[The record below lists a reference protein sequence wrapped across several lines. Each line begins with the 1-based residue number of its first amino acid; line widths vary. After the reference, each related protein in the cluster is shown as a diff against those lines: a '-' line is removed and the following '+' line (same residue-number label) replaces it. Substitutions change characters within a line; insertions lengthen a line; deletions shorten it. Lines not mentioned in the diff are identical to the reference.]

1 MNKVSIGLLRPN
13 PISFSLYGDLNHDEN
28 FLSLKASIQLEGVL
42 EPLVVT
48 NDNNYYIISGVRRFF
63 AAKQLGLQEIPVVF
77 SPISQ
82 EQVDEYVVISHQQ
95 QRVKSSVQIFREIEI
110 IKRTFDLKQGKDPK
124 NPLVIQGQKERDELI
139 KLKSKSTF
147 ERLND
152 SKKMLSQLHKGDE
165 AQVWKELYKMD
176 NEGKSVLSIQKEVRK
191 RLTQSTLPKGTTT
204 VKELVTENLYKIFQA
219 NAMNLS
225 FLEDGLVDLVFTSP
239 PYFQLRDYET
249 GEIQLGNEK
258 TVEEFIENLVKVFLE
273 CSRVM
278 KSTASMFINVMDSYK
293 NGVLLNFPGKLKQAL
308 MDKGLLLVSEIIW
321 AKENP
326 LYIKGKRPQPCYE
339 VIYHF
344 VKTLDYKY
352 YTDWMSDVE
361 FEGQVTY
368 GDFGKSRQLKNFW
381 FYKNQIAETS
391 SANNVKLANVMK
403 KMGHPMDHS
412 ATMPFEI
419 PNIGILSTTQVGDTV
434 LDPFNGLGTTGLAA
448 ISQDRYYIGVDNNP
462 RYIEQSK
469 VRLKL
474 FEENRPELQTE
485 GQIINQAA

>member
-1 MNKVSIGLLRPN
+1 MKKVSIGLLRPN
-13 PISFSLYGDLNHDEN
+13 PISFSIYGDIDQDEN
-28 FLSLKASIQLEGVL
+28 FLTLKGSIDLEGVL
-42 EPLVVT
+42 EPLLIT
-48 NDNNYYIISGVRRFF
+48 EDYFIISGVRRFF

-82 EQVDEYVVISHQQ
+82 EKVDEYMVVSHQQ
-95 QRVKSSVQIFREIEI
+95 QRIKSSVQIFREIEI
-110 IKRTFDLKQGKDPK
+110 IKKKYDLKQGKDQT
-124 NPLVIQGQKERDELI
+124 NPLVIQGNQERDELI
-139 KLKSKSTF
+139 KLKSKGTF
-147 ERLND
+147 NRLMD
-152 SKKMLSQLHKGDE
+152 SKKMLSQLYKGDE
-165 AQVWKELYKMD
+165 QQVWNDLYKMD

-191 RLTQSTLPKGTTT
+191 RLTQSTLTKGTTT

-239 PYFQLRDYET
+239 PYYNLRDYET

-258 TVEEFIENLVKVFLE
+258 TVEEFIENLVKVFME

-278 KSTASMFINVMDSYK
+278 KPTASMYINIMDSHL
-293 NGVLLNFPGKLKQAL
+293 NGSLLNVPGKLKQAL
-308 MDKGLLLVSEIIW
+308 MDKGLLLISEIIW
-321 AKENP
+321 VKKNSLP
-326 LYIKGKRPQPCYE
+326 IQGKRPQPCYE

-352 YTDWMSDVE
+352 FTEWISEYE
-361 FEGQVTY
+361 LEGAIVY
-368 GDFGKSRQLKNFW
+368 GDLGKNARLKNFLD
-381 FYKNQIAETS
+381 FRNQIVETN

-403 KMGHPMDHS
+403 KMGYPMDHS

-419 PNIGILSTTQVGDTV
+419 PNVGVLSTTQVGDIV
-434 LDPFNGLGTTGLAA
+434 LDPFNGLATTGLAA

-462 RYIEQSK
+462 RYIDQSK
-469 VRLKL
+469 VRLNL
-474 FEENRPELQTE
+474 FEEGHTKLQSE

>member
-1 MNKVSIGLLRPN
+1 MNKVNIGLLRPN

-28 FLSLKASIQLEGVL
+28 FLSLKTSIQLEGVL

-48 NDNNYYIISGVRRFF
+48 KNYYIISGVRRFY
-63 AAKQLGLQEIPVVF
+63 AAKQLGLKEIPVVF

-82 EQVDEYVVISHQQ
+82 EQVDEYVVVSHQQ

-110 IKRTFDLKQGKDPK
+110 ITKKYDLKQGRNQK
-124 NPLVIQGQKERDELI
+124 NPLVIQGNQERDELI
-139 KLKSKSTF
+139 KLRSNSTI
-147 ERLND
+147 ERLKV
-152 SKKMLSQLHKGDE
+152 SKKMLSDLYKGDE
-165 AQVWKELYKMD
+165 QQVWKELYKMD
-176 NEGKSVLSIQKEVRK
+176 NQRKSVLSIQKEVRK
-191 RLTQSTLPKGTTT
+191 RLTQSRLTKGTTT

-219 NAMNLS
+219 NAMNLT

-239 PYFQLRDYET
+239 PYYCLRDYET

-258 TVEEFIENLVKVFLE
+258 TVDEFIENLVKVFME

-278 KSTASMFINVMDSYK
+278 KPTASMFINIMDSYK
-293 NGVLLNFPGKLKQAL
+293 DGVLLNVPGKLKQAL

-368 GDFGKSRQLKNFW
+368 GEFGKSRQLKNF
-381 FYKNQIAETS
+381 FNYRNQIAQTS
-391 SANNVKLANVMK
+391 SANNVKLANLMM
-403 KMGHPMDHS
+403 KMGYDMDHS

-434 LDPFNGLGTTGLAA
+434 LDPFNGLATTGLAA

-474 FEENRPELQTE
+474 FEEGHTKLQTGE
-485 GQIINQAA
+485 QKFNQAA

>member
-1 MNKVSIGLLRPN
+1 MKKVSIGLLRPN
-13 PISFSLYGDLNHDEN
+13 PMTSVIYGDRINEEN
-28 FLSLKASIQLEGVL
+28 FLTLKKSIELEGIL
-42 EPLVVT
+42 EPLICT
-48 NDNNYYIISGVRRFF
+48 NDFFIISGMRRYVVSLE
-63 AAKQLGLQEIPVVF
+63 LGLEEVPVVF

-95 QRVKSSVQIFREIEI
+95 QRVKSAVQIFREIEI
-110 IKRTFDLKQGKDPK
+110 IKKTFDLKQGKDPK
-124 NPLVIQGQKERDELI
+124 NPLVIQGQKARDELI
-139 KLKSKSTF
+139 KLTSKSTF
-147 ERLND
+147 ERLKD

-165 AQVWKELYKMD
+165 QQVWKELYKMD
-176 NEGKSVLSIQKEVRK
+176 NEGKSVSSIQKEVRK
-191 RLTQSTLPKGTTT
+191 RLTQSTLTDKTTI

-219 NAMNLS
+219 NAMNLT

-258 TVEEFIENLVKVFLE
+258 TVEEFIENLVKVFME

-278 KSTASMFINVMDSYK
+278 KPTASMFINVMDSYK

-381 FYKNQIAETS
+381 NYINQIAETNV
-391 SANNVKLANVMK
+391 ANNVKLANLMK

-419 PNIGILSTTQVGDTV
+419 PNVGILSTTQVGDTV

-462 RYIEQSK
+462 RYIDQAG
-469 VRLKL
+469 VRLNL
-474 FEENRPELQTE
+474 FEQERNTTENENDL
-485 GQIINQAA
+485 NQAA

>member
-1 MNKVSIGLLRPN
+1 MNTVNIGLLRPN

-28 FLSLKASIQLEGVL
+28 FLSLKTSIQLEGVL
-42 EPLVVT
+42 EPLVVSK
-48 NDNNYYIISGVRRFF
+48 NFYIISGVRRFF
-63 AAKQLGLQEIPVVF
+63 ASKQLGLQEIPVVF

-82 EQVDEYVVISHQQ
+82 EQVDEYVVVSHQQ

-110 IKRTFDLKQGKDPK
+110 IKKKYDLKQGKNPK
-124 NPLVIQGQKERDELI
+124 NPLVIQGNQERDELI
-139 KLKSKSTF
+139 KLKSKGTF
-147 ERLND
+147 NRLMD
-152 SKKMLSQLHKGDE
+152 SKKMLSQLYKGDE
-165 AQVWKELYKMD
+165 QQVWNDLYKMD
-176 NEGKSVLSIQKEVRK
+176 NQRKSVLSIQKEVRK
-191 RLTQSTLPKGTTT
+191 RLTQSKLTKETTT

-239 PYFQLRDYET
+239 PYYCLRDYET
-249 GEIQLGNEK
+249 GAIQLGNEK
-258 TVEEFIENLVKVFLE
+258 TVEEFIENLVKVFME

-278 KSTASMFINVMDSYK
+278 KPTASMFINIMDSYK
-293 NGVLLNFPGKLKQAL
+293 DGALLNVPGKLKQAL
-308 MDKGLLLVSEIIW
+308 MDKGLMLVSEIVW

-368 GDFGKSRQLKNFW
+368 GDFGKSRQLKNF
-381 FYKNQIAETS
+381 FDYRNQIVQTS
-391 SANNVKLANVMK
+391 SANNVKLANLMK
-403 KMGHPMDHS
+403 RMGHPMDHS

-434 LDPFNGLGTTGLAA
+434 LDPFNGLCTTGLAA

-474 FEENRPELQTE
+474 FEESRAKLQTE
-485 GQIINQAA
+485 SQTINQAA

>member
-1 MNKVSIGLLRPN
+1 MNTVNIGLLRPN

-28 FLSLKASIQLEGVL
+28 FLSLKTSIQLEGVL

-48 NDNNYYIISGVRRFF
+48 KDYYIISGVRRFF
-63 AAKQLGLQEIPVVF
+63 AAKQLGLQEIDVLF

-82 EQVDEYVVISHQQ
+82 EQVDEYMVISHQQ
-95 QRVKSSVQIFREIEI
+95 QRVKSAVQIFREIEI
-110 IKRTFDLKQGKDPK
+110 IKKTFDLKQGKDPK

-165 AQVWKELYKMD
+165 QQVWKELYKMD
-176 NEGKSVLSIQKEVRK
+176 NEGKSVSSIQKEVRK
-191 RLTQSTLPKGTTT
+191 RLTQSTLTDKTTI

-219 NAMNLS
+219 NAMNLT

-258 TVEEFIENLVKVFLE
+258 TVEEFIENLVKVFME

-278 KSTASMFINVMDSYK
+278 KPTASMFINVMDSYK

-368 GDFGKSRQLKNFW
+368 GDFGKSRQLKNF
-381 FYKNQIAETS
+381 FDYRNQIVETNV
-391 SANNVKLANVMK
+391 ANNVKLANVMK

-469 VRLKL
+469 VRLNL
-474 FEENRPELQTE
+474 FEEGRTEQQTAD
-485 GQIINQAA
+485 QKFNQAA

>member
-1 MNKVSIGLLRPN
+1 MKKVSIGLLRPN
-13 PISFSLYGDLNHDEN
+13 PISFSIYGDIDQDEN
-28 FLSLKASIQLEGVL
+28 FFTLKRSIEIEGIL
-42 EPLVVT
+42 EPLVIT
-48 NDNNYYIISGVRRFF
+48 EDYFIISGVRRFF
-63 AAKQLGLQEIPVVF
+63 AASQLGLKEIPVVF

-82 EQVDEYVVISHQQ
+82 EQVDEYMVVSHQQ

-110 IKRTFDLKQGKDPK
+110 ITKKYDLKQGRDQT
-124 NPLVIQGQKERDELI
+124 NPLVIQGNQERDELI
-139 KLKSKSTF
+139 KLKSKGTF
-147 ERLND
+147 NRLMD

-165 AQVWKELYKMD
+165 QQVWNDLYKMD

-191 RLTQSTLPKGTTT
+191 RLTQSTLTKGTTT

-239 PYFQLRDYET
+239 PYYNLRDYET

-258 TVEEFIENLVKVFLE
+258 TVEEFIENLMKVFME

-278 KSTASMFINVMDSYK
+278 KPTASMFINIMDSYE
-293 NGVLLNFPGKLKQAL
+293 NGALLNVPGKLKQAL
-308 MDKGLLLVSEIIW
+308 MDKGLMLVSEIVW
-321 AKENP
+321 VKNNGMP
-326 LYIKGKRPQPCYE
+326 IKGKRPQPCYE

-344 VKTLDYKY
+344 AKTLDYKY

-361 FEGQVTY
+361 FEGKITF
-368 GDFGKSRQLKNFW
+368 GDCGKKRRLKNF
-381 FYKNQIAETS
+381 FDYRNQIVQTN

-403 KMGHPMDHS
+403 KLGYELTHS

-419 PNIGILSTTQVGDTV
+419 PNVGILSTTQVGDTV

-462 RYIEQSK
+462 KYIERAG
-469 VRLKL
+469 VRLNL
-474 FEENRPELQTE
+474 FEQERSTNENENDL
-485 GQIINQAA
+485 NQAA

>member
-1 MNKVSIGLLRPN
+1 MNTVNIGLLRPN

-28 FLSLKASIQLEGVL
+28 FLSLKTSIQLEGVL
-42 EPLVVT
+42 EPLVVSK
-48 NDNNYYIISGVRRFF
+48 NFYIISGVRRFF
-63 AAKQLGLQEIPVVF
+63 ASKQLGLQEIPVVF

-82 EQVDEYVVISHQQ
+82 EQVDEYMVISHQQ

-110 IKRTFDLKQGKDPK
+110 ITKTFDLKQGRNQKD
-124 NPLVIQGQKERDELI
+124 PLVIQGRKERDELI
-139 KLKSKSTF
+139 KLRSTSTI
-147 ERLND
+147 ERLKE
-152 SKKMLSQLHKGDE
+152 SKKMLSDLYKGDE
-165 AQVWKELYKMD
+165 QQVWKELYKMD
-176 NEGKSVLSIQKEVRK
+176 NEGKSVSSIQKEVRK
-191 RLTQSTLPKGTTT
+191 RLTQSRLTKGTTT

-239 PYFQLRDYET
+239 PYYNLRDYET

-258 TVEEFIENLVKVFLE
+258 TVDEFIENLIKVFRE

-278 KSTASMFINVMDSYK
+278 KPTASMFINIMDSYK
-293 NGVLLNFPGKLKQAL
+293 DGVLLNVPGKLKQAL
-308 MDKGLLLVSEIIW
+308 MDMGLMLVSEIVW

-326 LYIKGKRPQPCYE
+326 VYIKGKRPQPCYE

-368 GDFGKSRQLKNFW
+368 GDFGKNRQLKNF
-381 FYKNQIAETS
+381 FDYRNQVANTNV
-391 SANNVKLANVMK
+391 ANNVKLANLMK

-434 LDPFNGLGTTGLAA
+434 MDVFSGAATVGLAA

-474 FEENRPELQTE
+474 FEESRAKLETESQT
-485 GQIINQAA
+485 INQAA

>member
-1 MNKVSIGLLRPN
+1 MKKVSVGLLRPN

-28 FLSLKASIQLEGVL
+28 FLSLKTSIQLEGVL
-42 EPLVVT
+42 EPLVVS
-48 NDNNYYIISGVRRFF
+48 NDFYIISGVRRFF
-63 AAKQLGLQEIPVVF
+63 ASKQLGLQEIPVVF

-82 EQVDEYVVISHQQ
+82 EQVDEYMVISHQQ

-110 IKRTFDLKQGKDPK
+110 ITKTFDLKQGRNSND
-124 NPLVIQGQKERDELI
+124 PLVIQGRKERGELI
-139 KLKSKSTF
+139 KLTSTSTI
-147 ERLND
+147 ERLKD
-152 SKKMLSQLHKGDE
+152 SKKMLSNLYKGDE
-165 AQVWKELYKMD
+165 QQVWKELYKMD

-191 RLTQSTLPKGTTT
+191 RLTQSTLTKETKT

-239 PYFQLRDYET
+239 PYYCLRDYET

-258 TVEEFIENLVKVFLE
+258 TVEEFIENLVKVFME

-278 KSTASMFINVMDSYK
+278 KPTASMFINIMDSYK
-293 NGVLLNFPGKLKQAL
+293 DGALLNVPGKLKQAL
-308 MDKGLLLVSEIIW
+308 MDKGLMLVSEIVW

-361 FEGQVTY
+361 FEGKVTY
-368 GDFGKSRQLKNFW
+368 GDFGKSRQLKNF
-381 FYKNQIAETS
+381 FDYRNQIVQTS

-434 LDPFNGLGTTGLAA
+434 LDPFNGLATTGLAA

-462 RYIEQSK
+462 RYIDQSK
-469 VRLKL
+469 VRLNL
-474 FEENRPELQTE
+474 FEEGHTKLQSE
-485 GQIINQAA
+485 GQIIYQAA

>member
-1 MNKVSIGLLRPN
+1 MKKVSIGLLRPN
-13 PISFSLYGDLNHDEN
+13 PMTSVIYGDRINEEN
-28 FLSLKASIQLEGVL
+28 FLTLKKSIELEGIL
-42 EPLVVT
+42 EPLICT
-48 NDNNYYIISGVRRFF
+48 NDFFIISGMRRYVVSLE
-63 AAKQLGLQEIPVVF
+63 LGLEEVPVVF

-82 EQVDEYVVISHQQ
+82 EQVNEYVVISHQQ
-95 QRVKSSVQIFREIEI
+95 QRVKSAVQIFREIEI
-110 IKRTFDLKQGKDPK
+110 IKKTFDLKQGKDPK

-147 ERLND
+147 ERLKD
-152 SKKMLSQLHKGDE
+152 SKKMLSQLYKGDE
-165 AQVWKELYKMD
+165 QEVWKELRRLD
-176 NEGKSVLSIQKEVRK
+176 NEGKSAFSIQKEVRK
-191 RLTQSTLPKGTTT
+191 RLTQSTLTDKTTD
-204 VKELVTENLYKIFQA
+204 VKELVSENLYKIFQA

-225 FLEDGLVDLVFTSP
+225 FLEDGLIDLVFTSP

-273 CSRVM
+273 CARVM
-278 KSTASMFINVMDSYK
+278 KDSASMFINIMDSYK
-293 NGVLLNFPGKLKQAL
+293 NGVLLNVPGKLKQAL
-308 MDKGLLLVSEIIW
+308 LDKGLMLVSEIVW

-381 FYKNQIAETS
+381 NYKNQIAETNV
-391 SANNVKLANVMK
+391 ANNVKLANVMK

-434 LDPFNGLGTTGLAA
+434 MDPFSGAATVGLAA
-448 ISQDRYYIGVDNNP
+448 ISQNRFYIGVDNNP

-474 FEENRPELQTE
+474 FEEGRPALQTE
-485 GQIINQAA
+485 EQKFNQAA

>member
-1 MNKVSIGLLRPN
+1 MNTVNIGLLRPN

-28 FLSLKASIQLEGVL
+28 FLSLKTSIQLEGIL

-48 NDNNYYIISGVRRFF
+48 NDNNYFIISGVRRFF
-63 AAKQLGLQEIPVVF
+63 ASQQLGLQEIPVVF

-82 EQVDEYVVISHQQ
+82 EQVDEYVVVSHQQ

-110 IKRTFDLKQGKDPK
+110 IKKKYDLKQGKDQT
-124 NPLVIQGQKERDELI
+124 NPLVIQGNQERDELI
-139 KLKSKSTF
+139 KLKSKGTF
-147 ERLND
+147 NRLKD

-165 AQVWKELYKMD
+165 QQVWKELYKMD

-191 RLTQSTLPKGTTT
+191 RLTQSTLTKGTTT

-239 PYFQLRDYET
+239 PYYCLRDYET

-258 TVEEFIENLVKVFLE
+258 TVEEFIENLVKVFME
-273 CSRVM
+273 CARVM
-278 KSTASMFINVMDSYK
+278 KCTASMYINIMDSHL
-293 NGVLLNFPGKLKQAL
+293 NGSLLNVPGKLKQAL
-308 MDKGLLLVSEIIW
+308 MDKGLLLISEIIW
-321 AKENP
+321 VKKNSLP
-326 LYIKGKRPQPCYE
+326 IQGKRPQPCYE

-352 YTDWMSDVE
+352 FTEWISEYE
-361 FEGQVTY
+361 LEGAIVY
-368 GDFGKSRQLKNFW
+368 GDLGKNARLKNFLD
-381 FYKNQIAETS
+381 FRNQIVETN

-403 KMGHPMDHS
+403 KMGYPMDHS

-419 PNIGILSTTQVGDTV
+419 PNVGILSTTQVGDTV
-434 LDPFNGLGTTGLAA
+434 LDPFNGLATTGLAA

-474 FEENRPELQTE
+474 FEEGHTQLQPE

>member
-1 MNKVSIGLLRPN
+1 MNKVNIGLLRPN

-28 FLSLKASIQLEGVL
+28 FLSLKTSIQLEGVL
-42 EPLVVT
+42 EPLVVSK
-48 NDNNYYIISGVRRFF
+48 NFYIISGVRRFF
-63 AAKQLGLQEIPVVF
+63 ASKQLGLQEIPVVF

-82 EQVDEYVVISHQQ
+82 EQVDEYMVISHQQ

-110 IKRTFDLKQGKDPK
+110 ITKTFDLKQGRNQKD
-124 NPLVIQGQKERDELI
+124 PLVIQGRKERDELI
-139 KLKSKSTF
+139 KLRSTSTI
-147 ERLND
+147 ERLKE
-152 SKKMLSQLHKGDE
+152 SKKMLSDIYKGDE
-165 AQVWKELYKMD
+165 QQVWKELYKMD
-176 NEGKSVLSIQKEVRK
+176 NEGKSVSSIQKEVRK
-191 RLTQSTLPKGTTT
+191 RLTQSTLTKETTT

-239 PYFQLRDYET
+239 PYYCLRDYET

-258 TVEEFIENLVKVFLE
+258 TVDEFIENLVIVFME

-278 KSTASMFINVMDSYK
+278 KPTASMFINVMDSYK
-293 NGVLLNFPGKLKQAL
+293 NGVLLNVPGKLKQAL

-352 YTDWMSDVE
+352 YTDWMTDEE
-361 FEGQVTY
+361 FEGQITY
-368 GDFGKSRQLKNFW
+368 GDCGKSRQLKNF
-381 FYKNQIAETS
+381 FDYRNQIAETNV
-391 SANNVKLANVMK
+391 ANNVKLANVMK

-434 LDPFNGLGTTGLAA
+434 MDVFSGTATVGLAA
-448 ISQDRYYIGVDNNP
+448 ISKNRFYIGVDNNP

-469 VRLKL
+469 VRLNL
-474 FEENRPELQTE
+474 FEESHTKLQTE

>member
-1 MNKVSIGLLRPN
+1 MHTVNIGLLRPN

-28 FLSLKASIQLEGVL
+28 FLSLKTSIQLEGVL

-48 NDNNYYIISGVRRFF
+48 KDYYIISGVRRFF
-63 AAKQLGLQEIPVVF
+63 AAKQLGLQEIDVLF

-82 EQVDEYVVISHQQ
+82 EQVDEYMVISHQQ
-95 QRVKSSVQIFREIEI
+95 QRVKSAVQIFREIEI
-110 IKRTFDLKQGKDPK
+110 IKKTFDLKQGKDPK

-147 ERLND
+147 ERLKD

-165 AQVWKELYKMD
+165 QQVWKELYKMD
-176 NEGKSVLSIQKEVRK
+176 NEGKSVSSIQKEVRK
-191 RLTQSTLPKGTTT
+191 RLTQSTLTDKTTI

-219 NAMNLS
+219 NAMNLT

-258 TVEEFIENLVKVFLE
+258 TVEEFIENLVKVFME

-278 KSTASMFINVMDSYK
+278 KPTASMFINVMDSYK

-381 FYKNQIAETS
+381 YYKNQIAETNV
-391 SANNVKLANVMK
+391 ANNVKLANVMK

-469 VRLKL
+469 VRLNL
-474 FEENRPELQTE
+474 FEEGRTEQQTGE
-485 GQIINQAA
+485 QKFNQAA

>member
-1 MNKVSIGLLRPN
+1 MNTVNIGLLRPN

-28 FLSLKASIQLEGVL
+28 FLSLKTSIQLEGIL
-42 EPLVVT
+42 EPLVVSR
-48 NDNNYYIISGVRRFF
+48 DFFIISGMRRYY
-63 AAKQLGLQEIPVVF
+63 ASKQLDLQEIPVVF

-82 EQVDEYVVISHQQ
+82 EQVDEYMVISHQQ

-110 IKRTFDLKQGKDPK
+110 ITKKYDLKQGRDQK
-124 NPLVIQGQKERDELI
+124 NPLVIQGNQERNELI
-139 KLKSKSTF
+139 NLRSTGTFNRLK
-147 ERLND
+147 D
-152 SKKMLSQLHKGDE
+152 SKKMLSDLYKGDE
-165 AQVWKELYKMD
+165 QQVWKELYKMD
-176 NEGKSVLSIQKEVRK
+176 NEGKSVHSIQKEVRK
-191 RLTQSTLPKGTTT
+191 RLTQSTLTKETTT

-239 PYFQLRDYET
+239 PYYCLRDYET

-258 TVEEFIENLVKVFLE
+258 TVEEFIENLVKVFME

-278 KSTASMFINVMDSYK
+278 KPTASMFINIMDSYK
-293 NGVLLNFPGKLKQAL
+293 DGVLLNVPGKLKQAL
-308 MDKGLLLVSEIIW
+308 MDKGLMLVSEIVW

-368 GDFGKSRQLKNFW
+368 GEFGKSRQLKNF
-381 FYKNQIAETS
+381 FDYRNQIAQTS
-391 SANNVKLANVMK
+391 SANNVKLANIMK

-419 PNIGILSTTQVGDTV
+419 PNIGILSTTQVGNTV

-448 ISQDRYYIGVDNNP
+448 ISQNRYYIGVDNNP
-462 RYIEQSK
+462 RYIDQSK
-469 VRLKL
+469 VRLNL
-474 FEENRPELQTE
+474 FEEGHTKLQSE

>member
-1 MNKVSIGLLRPN
+1 MKKVSIGLLRPN
-13 PISFSLYGDLNHDEN
+13 PMTSVIYGDRINEEN
-28 FLSLKASIQLEGVL
+28 FLTLKKSIELEGIL
-42 EPLVVT
+42 EPLICT
-48 NDNNYYIISGVRRFF
+48 NDFFIISGMRRYVVSLE
-63 AAKQLGLQEIPVVF
+63 LGLEEVPVVF

-95 QRVKSSVQIFREIEI
+95 QRVKSAVQIFREIEI
-110 IKRTFDLKQGKDPK
+110 IKKTFDLKQGKDPK

-147 ERLND
+147 ERLKD
-152 SKKMLSQLHKGDE
+152 SKKMLSQLYKGDE
-165 AQVWKELYKMD
+165 QEVWKELRRLD
-176 NEGKSVLSIQKEVRK
+176 NEGKSAFSIQKEVRK
-191 RLTQSTLPKGTTT
+191 RLTQSTLTDKTTD
-204 VKELVTENLYKIFQA
+204 VKELVSENLYKIFQA
-219 NAMNLS
+219 NAMNLT

-273 CSRVM
+273 CARVM
-278 KSTASMFINVMDSYK
+278 KDSASMFINIMDSYK
-293 NGVLLNFPGKLKQAL
+293 NGVLLNVPGKLKQAL

-352 YTDWMSDVE
+352 YTDWMTDQE
-361 FEGQVTY
+361 FEGQITY
-368 GDFGKSRQLKNFW
+368 GDCGKSRQLKNF
-381 FYKNQIAETS
+381 FDYRNQIAETS
-391 SANNVKLANVMK
+391 SANNVKLANIMK
-403 KMGHPMDHS
+403 KMGYDMDHS

-419 PNIGILSTTQVGDTV
+419 PNVGILSTTQVGDLV
-434 LDPFNGLGTTGLAA
+434 MDPFNGLATVGLGA
-448 ISQDRYYIGVDNNP
+448 ISKNRSYIGIDNNP

-474 FEENRPELQTE
+474 FEEGRPGLQTE
-485 GQIINQAA
+485 EQKFNQAA

>member
-1 MNKVSIGLLRPN
+1 MNTVNIGLLRPN

-28 FLSLKASIQLEGVL
+28 FLSLKTSIQLEGIL
-42 EPLVVT
+42 EPLVVSR
-48 NDNNYYIISGVRRFF
+48 DFFIISGMRRYY
-63 AAKQLGLQEIPVVF
+63 ASKQLDLQEIPVVF

-82 EQVDEYVVISHQQ
+82 EQVDEYMVISHQQ

-110 IKRTFDLKQGKDPK
+110 ITKTFDLKQGRNSND
-124 NPLVIQGQKERDELI
+124 PLVIQGRKERGELI
-139 KLKSKSTF
+139 KLTSNSTI
-147 ERLND
+147 ERLKD
-152 SKKMLSQLHKGDE
+152 SKKMLSNLYKGDE
-165 AQVWKELYKMD
+165 QQVWKELYKMD

-191 RLTQSTLPKGTTT
+191 RLTQSTLTKETTT
-204 VKELVTENLYKIFQA
+204 VKELVTENIYKIFQA

-239 PYFQLRDYET
+239 PYYCLRDYET

-258 TVEEFIENLVKVFLE
+258 TVEEFIENLVKVFME

-278 KSTASMFINVMDSYK
+278 KPTASMFINIMDSYK
-293 NGVLLNFPGKLKQAL
+293 DGVLLNVPGKLKQAL
-308 MDKGLLLVSEIIW
+308 MDKGLMLVSEIVW
-321 AKENP
+321 VKENP
-326 LYIKGKRPQPCYE
+326 VYIKGKRLQPCYE
-339 VIYHF
+339 VIFHF

-368 GDFGKSRQLKNFW
+368 GDFGKSRQLKNF
-381 FYKNQIAETS
+381 FDYRNQVANTNV
-391 SANNVKLANVMK
+391 ANNVKLANLMK

-434 LDPFNGLGTTGLAA
+434 LDPFNGLATTGLAA

-462 RYIEQSK
+462 RYIGQSK
-469 VRLKL
+469 VRLNL
-474 FEENRPELQTE
+474 FEKGHTKLQTE

>member
-1 MNKVSIGLLRPN
+1 
-13 PISFSLYGDLNHDEN
+13 
-28 FLSLKASIQLEGVL
+28 
-42 EPLVVT
+42 
-48 NDNNYYIISGVRRFF
+48 
-63 AAKQLGLQEIPVVF
+63 
-77 SPISQ
+77 
-82 EQVDEYVVISHQQ
+82 
-95 QRVKSSVQIFREIEI
+95 
-110 IKRTFDLKQGKDPK
+110 
-124 NPLVIQGQKERDELI
+124 
-139 KLKSKSTF
+139 
-147 ERLND
+147 
-152 SKKMLSQLHKGDE
+152 
-165 AQVWKELYKMD
+165 
-176 NEGKSVLSIQKEVRK
+176 
-191 RLTQSTLPKGTTT
+191 LPKGTTT
-204 VKELVTENLYKIFQA
+204 VKELVSENLYKIFQA
-219 NAMNLS
+219 NAMNLT

-258 TVEEFIENLVKVFLE
+258 TVDEFIENLVKVFME

-278 KSTASMFINVMDSYK
+278 KPTASMFINVMDSYK

-368 GDFGKSRQLKNFW
+368 GDFGKSRQLKNF
-381 FYKNQIAETS
+381 FDYRNQIAETNV
-391 SANNVKLANVMK
+391 ANNVKLANVMK

-434 LDPFNGLGTTGLAA
+434 MDVFSGATTVGLAA
-448 ISQDRYYIGVDNNP
+448 ISQNRFYIGVDNNP

-474 FEENRPELQTE
+474 FEEGHTKLQTE

>member
-1 MNKVSIGLLRPN
+1 MHTVNIGLLRPN

-28 FLSLKASIQLEGVL
+28 FLSLKTSIQLEGVL

-48 NDNNYYIISGVRRFF
+48 KDYYIISGVRRFF
-63 AAKQLGLQEIPVVF
+63 AAKQLGLQEIDVLF

-82 EQVDEYVVISHQQ
+82 EQVDEYMVISHQQ
-95 QRVKSSVQIFREIEI
+95 QRVKSAVQIFREIEI
-110 IKRTFDLKQGKDPK
+110 IKKTFDLKQGKDPK

-147 ERLND
+147 ERLKD

-165 AQVWKELYKMD
+165 QQVWKELYKMD
-176 NEGKSVLSIQKEVRK
+176 NEGKSVSSIQKEVRK
-191 RLTQSTLPKGTTT
+191 RLTQSTLTDKTTI

-219 NAMNLS
+219 NAMNLT

-258 TVEEFIENLVKVFLE
+258 TVEEFIENLVKVFME

-278 KSTASMFINVMDSYK
+278 KPTASMFINIMDSYK
-293 NGVLLNFPGKLKQAL
+293 NGVLLNVPGKLKQAL

-381 FYKNQIAETS
+381 YYKNQIAETNV
-391 SANNVKLANVMK
+391 ANNVKLANVMK

-469 VRLKL
+469 VRLNL
-474 FEENRPELQTE
+474 FEEGRTEQQTGE
-485 GQIINQAA
+485 QKFNQAA